1 MVNKKELN
9 EAYNSKLIDE
19 TKYKEELFKLETSN
33 KIIKKDKRHY
43 QAVSAEEFELIMKH
57 IKSKKVMIAC
67 YIAYGSGL
75 RIAEILKLE
84 PDDIKLTQ
92 HKLFVRQGKGSKDR
106 TTNTPLGFKQEW
118 IKLFPLKISKMGIQ
132 SSFLKAS
139 IKAKVNKVIYEFKE
153 ANGEVRKKYKMHFH
167 CLRHSFATRA
177 LEKGVPINQVQML
190 LGHANI
196 STTNE
201 YVRANPN
208 EAIQS
213 IIDKGV

>member
-9 EAYNSKLIDE
+9 EAFNNNLIDE
-19 TKYKEELFKLETSN
+19 TKYKEELFKLET
-33 KIIKKDKRHY
+33 IPKKKKEKRHY
-43 QAVSAEEFELIMKH
+43 QAVSKEEFELIIQH
-57 IKSKKVMIAC
+57 IKSKKVLIAC

-84 PDDIKLTQ
+84 PDDIKVAQ
-92 HKLFVRQGKGSKDR
+92 HKMFIRQGKGSKDR
-106 TTNTPLGFKQEW
+106 TVNTPLGFRNEW
-118 IKLFPLKISKMGIQ
+118 LKMLPLKITKMGIQ
-132 SSFLKAS
+132 VAFLRAS
-139 IKAKVNKVIYEFKE
+139 IKAKVNKIIYTFKDK
-153 ANGEVRKKYKMHFH
+153 NGESKNKYRLHFH

-190 LGHANI
+190 LGHSNI

-201 YVRANPN
+201 YVRANPV

>member
-9 EAYNSKLIDE
+9 EAFNNNLIDE
-19 TKYKEELFKLETSN
+19 TKYKEELFKLET
-33 KIIKKDKRHY
+33 IPKKRKEKRHY
-43 QAVSAEEFELIMKH
+43 QAVSADEFELIMKQ
-57 IKSKKVMIAC
+57 IKSKRVLIAC

-84 PDDIKLTQ
+84 PDDVKLAQ
-92 HKLFVRQGKGSKDR
+92 HKMFVRQGKGSKDR
-106 TTNTPLGFKQEW
+106 TTNTPLGFKSEW
-118 IKLFPLKISKMGIQ
+118 IKLLPLKISKMGIQ
-132 SSFLKAS
+132 SSFLRAS
-139 IKAKVNKVIYEFKE
+139 IKAKVNKVIYEFKDG
-153 ANGEVRKKYKMHFH
+153 NGDTRKKYKIHFH

-190 LGHANI
+190 LGHSNI

-208 EAIQS
+208 DAIQS

>member
-9 EAYNSKLIDE
+9 EAFNNHLIDE
-19 TKYKEELFKLETSN
+19 VKYKEELFKLETLP
-33 KIIKKDKRHY
+33 KKRKEKRHY
-43 QAVSAEEFELIMKH
+43 QAISADEFELIMKQ
-57 IKSKKVMIAC
+57 IKSKKVLIAC
-67 YIAYGSGL
+67 YLAYGSGL

-84 PDDIKLTQ
+84 PDDIKLSQ

-106 TTNTPLGFKQEW
+106 TTNSPLGFKQEW
-118 IKLFPLKISKMGIQ
+118 IKLFPLKITKMGIQ
-132 SSFLKAS
+132 SAFLRAS
-139 IKAKVNKVIYEFKE
+139 IKAKVNKVIYTFKDGKGRTK
-153 ANGEVRKKYKMHFH
+153 NKYKMHFH

-190 LGHANI
+190 LGHSNI

-201 YVRANPN
+201 YVRANPT